1 MTRWEGGGETFVKNV
16 NDARNKSW
24 HDGMEGT
31 STSKI
36 YYSNKIY
43 AIK

>member
-16 NDARNKSW
+16 NDARNKW